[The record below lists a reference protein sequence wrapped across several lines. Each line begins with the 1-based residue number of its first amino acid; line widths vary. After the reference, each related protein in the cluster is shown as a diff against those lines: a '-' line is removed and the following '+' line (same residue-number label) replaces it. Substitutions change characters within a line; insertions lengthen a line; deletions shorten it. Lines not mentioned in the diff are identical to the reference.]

1 MKLTPEERK
10 AILTGTVLAIDPSSG
25 AWSQKN
31 KEQSHPGWARFH
43 AGVLVASGV
52 VPMDGK
58 KQNIFQR
65 LRMLYDALGTE
76 RPDVLVVEQ
85 IRGTMAHQFLKWSV
99 GVIIAAVRAT
109 HTVEMPIATWRAYA
123 GKGHKKSDENDAI
136 VMGQTLVHH
145 ASREST

>member
-10 AILTGTVLAIDPSSG
+10 VILTGTVLAIDPSSG
-25 AWSQKN
+25 AWSQRY

-65 LRMLYDALGTE
+65 LRALYDALLAE
-76 RPDVLVVEQ
+76 KPDVLVVEQ
-85 IRGTMAHQFLKWSV
+85 IRGTMAHQYLKWSV
-99 GVIIAAVRAT
+99 GVIIASVRASYT
-109 HTVEMPIATWRAYA
+109 IEMPIATWRAYA
-123 GKGHKKSDENDAI
+123 GKGHKKSDEADAVQI
-136 VMGQTLVHH
+136 GLTLISI
-145 ASREST
+145 AGRPD